1 AGNTMTEVPLSK
13 AQNPQLLPRRRG
25 INSCPLLRVCLRCV
39 CVCVCVHFGWV
50 KCRARILINSW
61 FNERTPQERGPSFW
75 ETEVLQNFQENDW
88 YLNFR
93 MPKETF
99 SFLCDQLHPY
109 INPQITNMLD
119 PVPLEKRVAVTIY
132 KLASNV
138 EFHDVA
144 NLFGIG
150 TSTACNIFWEVC
162 EALSKLRRVF
172 VKRPKTVPEVQAIIT
187 GFERKTGF
195 PMCAGAL
202 DGTLI
207 PIIAPVSYPTDYYN
221 RKGWYSVL
229 LQGLVDHTYCFL
241 DFDVGWPGKCHDAY
255 VFECSRLCH
264 KLEDGT
270 FFPPFSRNIQGVNIP
285 VLIVADSAYSLTSNI
300 MKPFPEGTVRGPRAA
315 YNASLSHARIQVEH
329 TFGHLKGRWRCIMK
343 RNDCQTQNVK
353 YVVSACVVLHNFC
366 EMHKVAYQEPQEDVL
381 DQPETGPEQHDV
393 PALSPAERIREAL
406 VAHIHTNQ

>member
-1 AGNTMTEVPLSK
+1 SLQKE
-13 AQNPQLLPRRRG
+13 RRG
-25 INSCPLLRVCLRCV
+25 V
-39 CVCVCVHFGWV
+39 
-50 KCRARILINSW
+50 
-61 FNERTPQERGPSFW
+61 PQEGPSFW
-75 ETEVLQNFQENDW
+75 ETEVLQNIQENDW

-99 SFLCDQLHPY
+99 NVLCDQLHPY

-119 PVPLEKRVAVTIY
+119 PVPLEKRVAVTING
-132 KLASNV
+132 LASNV

-162 EALSKLRRVF
+162 EALIAPR
-172 VKRPKTVPEVQAIIT
+172 
-187 GFERKTGF
+187 
-195 PMCAGAL
+195 AL
-202 DGTLI
+202 DIAAHCSGMGYHTWQMSRHDI
-207 PIIAPVSYPTDYYN
+207 PIIAPVSYPTGYFN

-229 LQGLVDHTYCFL
+229 QGLVYHTYCFL
-241 DFDVGWPGKCHDAY
+241 DFDVGWPEKCHDAY

-270 FFPPFSRNIQGVNIP
+270 FFTPFSRNIQGVNIP

-300 MKPFPEGTVRGPRAA
+300 MKPLLEGTARGPRAA
-315 YNASLSHARIQVEH
+315 YKASLSRARIHVEH
-329 TFGHLKGRWRCIMK
+329 AFGCLKGRWQCIMK

-366 EMHKVAYQEPQEDVL
+366 EMQKVAYQEPQEDVL
-381 DQPETGPEQHDV
+381 YQPEAGPEHHDV

-406 VAHIHTNQ
+406 FEYKINHFVTK